1 MSQLHIMTKKRGADE
16 FFLHHVPTTND
27 GNSHEYL
34 GQSIGSCTCNVW
46 LGRVEGNVK
55 DTLIK
60 LLSVSCNFLDTRFI
74 VQIPQ
79 PYTAVVACKEK
90 Q

>member
-1 MSQLHIMTKKRGADE
+1 MTKKRDADE
-16 FFLHHVPTTND
+16 FFVTACVPTTND

-55 DTLIK
+55 DTFIK
-60 LLSVSCNFLDTRFI
+60 LLAVSCDFLDTRFI

-79 PYTAVVACKEK
+79 PYTAVMACEEK
-90 Q
+90 NED